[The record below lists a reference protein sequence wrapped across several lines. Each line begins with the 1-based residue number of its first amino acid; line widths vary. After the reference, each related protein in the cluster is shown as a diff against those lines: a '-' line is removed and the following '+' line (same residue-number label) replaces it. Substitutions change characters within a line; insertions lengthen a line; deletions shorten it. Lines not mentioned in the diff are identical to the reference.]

1 MQAVWWFYHRL
12 SSQFHLNRVELAK
25 LGVHSA
31 THLDTCFLKTKH
43 RKYMKIIENPSVS
56 VPNRVPL
63 RPTPRDLLDRGRPSL
78 FSAAPWQ
85 ERLAKLET
93 ELEAMKLKLAE
104 AGPETCRF
112 QLVNGHECDLPAR
125 FQLLSHPASLD
136 FRWCSMVLMVF
147 KQ

>member
-1 MQAVWWFYHRL
+1 M
-12 SSQFHLNRVELAK
+12 
-25 LGVHSA
+25 
-31 THLDTCFLKTKH
+31 
-43 RKYMKIIENPSVS
+43 
-56 VPNRVPL
+56 PL

-78 FSAAPWQ
+78 FSAPPWQ

-104 AGPETCRF
+104 AGPETRRF

-136 FRWCSMVLMVF
+136 FRWVF
-147 KQ
+147 NGFQAVSFNARLSPDAGREDCQEDIGLES